1 MDKLHQNLLTHI
13 HDCLGD
19 AKDSASRLAVALGQT
34 QHPADAQTMQAGDS
48 SDSILGAKAQ
58 AQAKAFAPAPKFVL
72 GASSQ
77 AKLDGVIPYLAAT
90 VRLAITLTTQD
101 FTVYEGLRSPAQQKI
116 NVAKGVS
123 KTLDS
128 KHIRQSDGFGHAVD
142 LVPWMD
148 GHPVWDWNG
157 CYVIAMAMD
166 RAATQ
171 LGFAH
176 SITWGAVWDRTLAD
190 MDGDA
195 GAYEKA
201 VDIYRMRHAGVDFLD
216 GPHFEWKA

>member
-1 MDKLHQNLLTHI
+1 MEQVHLKLLEKLHDHI
-13 HDCLGD
+13 ND
-19 AKDSASRLAVALGQT
+19 ARDTVSAIAVSL
-34 QHPADAQTMQAGDS
+34 DAPQGAHATLNQSGDS
-48 SDSILGAKAQ
+48 SAMQAKVP
-58 AQAKAFAPAPKFVL
+58 AKAFAPAPKFVL

-128 KHIRQSDGFGHAVD
+128 KHIRQSNGFGHAVD

-166 RAATQ
+166 KAATQ